1 MNDKYS
7 FDKVVRSTAWS
18 PGPGCHGG
26 CGVKLYVRDGKVVR
40 VEGDEEHPWNCGRS
54 CSRMLAMTQYMY
66 HPDRLLYPMKRI
78 GERGE
83 GKFERISWDE
93 AFDTIE
99 HKFNEIKEKYG
110 PEAVIFAQ
118 GTGRDIGGPISFLC
132 YSYGSPNWC
141 QLGLAGQ
148 SCYTP
153 RLGAMSMVEGAPC
166 VADCGQFFE
175 KRYDDPRYEL
185 PKYIVIWGQNP
196 AAGCPDAFMG
206 TWVIDCMK
214 RGTKLICIDPRST
227 YFTSRAEHFLQI
239 RPGTDGALAMGML
252 GLIIE
257 NGWYDKDFVEKW
269 CYGFKELS
277 ERCRQYPLERVAGI
291 TGIPEDLIYAATK
304 AYATNRPSS
313 IHWGVPIDMCPEGTS
328 VAQAIAALWCITGNL
343 DVPGGNVIARPA
355 FLITTYPY
363 DTDQMKDL
371 YGEDIMAQINSK
383 RCGADRY
390 AYLANFRGW
399 AQPDLT
405 VQQMLDGSPYPIKAA
420 WIQTTNILGGQAADL
435 NKHYRALMNME
446 FNVVVDTFHNPT
458 SMAVADLVLPAAS
471 FAEKESF
478 RTWYLPL
485 QIINPAV
492 QVGECKSDWEI
503 NLELARRFNPAIRDK
518 YPTFQHLVNER
529 IGGHGFTYEK
539 LRDEYDGWVY
549 PTEGPS
555 VPYRRYESGMLRQD
569 GKPGFNTPTGKIEL
583 WSTQHESFGI
593 DPLPYYKEPPESE
606 IATPELFEKYP
617 LVMITGRR
625 GPVYFHSE
633 HRMIPWLRS
642 CDPYPLVE
650 VNPELLKGLDM
661 EDGEWIWVE
670 NQRGRILRKVKAN
683 PAMDKKCVS
692 VPHGWWLPEEK
703 GPAPDFFKSWTHN
716 CNMLVPLDTQSSSGY
731 GGGAYKTTLC
741 RIRKMLPG
749 EEPLM
754 PPEVYDGAKEA
765 IS

>member
-1 MNDKYS
+1 MSDRYT
-7 FDKVVRSTAWS
+7 FDKIIRSTAWS

-26 CGVKLYVRDGKVVR
+26 CGVKLYVRDGKVVH
-40 VEGDEEHPWNCGRS
+40 VEGDEDHPWNCGRI

-66 HPDRLLYPMKRI
+66 HPDRLLYPMKRA
-78 GERGE
+78 GKRGE

-99 HKFNEIKEKYG
+99 QKFNEIKKKYG
-110 PEAVIFAQ
+110 PEGVLFAQ

-153 RLGAMSMVEGAPC
+153 RLGAMSMTQGDPC

-175 KRYDDPRYEL
+175 KRYDDPRFEV

-196 AAGCPDAFMG
+196 GVGCPDGFMG

-214 RGTKLICIDPRST
+214 RGSKLICIDPRST
-227 YFTSRAEHFLQI
+227 YFTSRAEHFLQL
-239 RPGTDGALAMGML
+239 RPGTDGALAMGFL
-252 GLIIE
+252 NLIIE
-257 NGWYDKDFVEKW
+257 NGWYDKEFVDKW
-269 CYGFKELS
+269 CYGFDKLA
-277 ERCRQYPLERVAGI
+277 ERCREYPLKRVSEI
-291 TGIPEDLIYAATK
+291 TGVAEEAIYAAAR

-313 IHWGVPIDMCPEGTS
+313 IHWGVPVDMCPESTS
-328 VAQAIAALWCITGNL
+328 VAQAIASLWCITGNL
-343 DVPGGNVIARPA
+343 DIPGGNVIAKPA
-355 FLITTYPY
+355 FLVTTYPY
-363 DTDQMKDL
+363 DTHQMKEL
-371 YGEDIMAQINSK
+371 YGEDIMEHINSK
-383 RCGADRY
+383 RCGADKY
-390 AYLANFRGW
+390 NYLANFRGW
-399 AQPDLT
+399 AQPDMA
-405 VQQMLDGSPYPIKAA
+405 VQQMLDGNPYPIKAV
-420 WIQTTNILGGQAADL
+420 WIQTTNMLGGQAADL
-435 NKHYRALMNME
+435 NKHYKALMEME

-458 SMAVADLVLPAAS
+458 SMAVADIVLPAAS

-478 RTWYLPL
+478 RTWYSPL

-503 NLELARRFNPAIRDK
+503 NLELARRFNPAVREK

-529 IGGHGFTYEK
+529 VGPHGFTYEK

-555 VPYRRYESGMLRQD
+555 VPYRRYETGLLRAD
-569 GKPGFNTPTGKIEL
+569 GKPGFRTPTGKIEL
-583 WSTQHESFGI
+583 WSTLHEEYGI
-593 DPLPYYKEPPESE
+593 DPLPFYQEPPESE
-606 IATPELFEKYP
+606 IATPELFAEYP

-625 GPVYFHSE
+625 SPVYFHAE

-642 CDPYPLVE
+642 CDPDPLVE
-650 VNPELLKGLDM
+650 VNPELLKELGID
-661 EDGEWIWVE
+661 DKEWIWVE
-670 NQRGRILRKVKAN
+670 NERGRIMRRVKAN
-683 PAMDKKCVS
+683 PAMNKKCVS

-703 GPAPDFFKSWTHN
+703 GTSPDFFKAWEHN
-716 CNMLVPLDTQSSSGY
+716 CNLLVPMDTQSSSGY

-741 RIRKMLPG
+741 RIRKVMPG
-749 EEPLM
+749 EEPM
-754 PPEVYDGAKEA
+754 VPPELMNVAGGNE
-765 IS
+765 